1 MCLTVIDVSSRV
13 LTNIKTYVS
22 DICQNVQGSSSKS
35 PPGFPALSVEQIDSP
50 DAAMDL
56 ENSENAVTSVIE
68 IQAFS
73 NKNITEAKQVINLA
87 CDGMRIMGYARAYG
101 PKEVKNASDTNIY
114 REVARFKRIVS
125 SVNEIKKFE
134 TEGA

>member
-1 MCLTVIDVSSRV
+1 MIDVSNRV
-13 LTNIKTYVS
+13 LTNIKVYIS
-22 DICQNVQGSSSKS
+22 DICKNVQSNSSKS

-73 NKNITEAKQVINLA
+73 NKNITEAKKVINLA
-87 CDGMRIMGYARAYG
+87 CDGMRIMGYARTYG
-101 PKEVKNASDTNIY
+101 PKEVKNVSDTNIY
-114 REVARFKRIVS
+114 RMVARFKRVVS
-125 SVNEIKKFE
+125 SIEEIVKFE
-134 TEGA
+134 TKGA